1 MATWGIHNN
10 IPAIDPR
17 ADNAVRIGW
26 DEMGDLSTIAPT
38 RDAFKASLVAKMP
51 EISDEQIPS
60 TAGTLYRFVHT
71 VQIGDVIVCP
81 QRANNTLD
89 IGRVSGSYEFHPE
102 LGV

>member
-1 MATWGIHNN
+1 MATWGIHND

-38 RDAFKASLVAKMP
+38 RDAFKASLAEKMP
-51 EISDEQIPS
+51 GISDEKIPS
-60 TAGTLYRFVHT
+60 NAGTLYRFVHT
-71 VQIGDVIVCP
+71 VQIGDMIVCP
-81 QRANNTLD
+81 ERANNTLD

-102 LGV
+102 T